1 MARCGVASRR
11 ACETLIEQGRV
22 KVNGQVV
29 RRPGTKIMPSRDR
42 VEVDGRVLSPPDRFV
57 YVALHKPRGFVT
69 TVRDPQGRP
78 TVMDLV
84 TDVPTRLYPVGR
96 LDADT
101 EGLLILTNDGRLAH
115 RLMHPRYR
123 VGKRYRVTVEGA
135 VGDDALNQLAQGVML
150 EDGMTAPARVR
161 VVSRGPRRSVLELTL
176 VEGRKRQVRRMC
188 RHVGHPVVRLVRVA
202 VGPVALGSLPVGD
215 YRRLTATEV
224 QRLLRAADI
233 SGS

>member
-1 MARCGVASRR
+1 
-11 ACETLIEQGRV
+11 
-22 KVNGQVV
+22 
-29 RRPGTKIMPSRDR
+29 
-42 VEVDGRVLSPPDRFV
+42 
-57 YVALHKPRGFVT
+57 
-69 TVRDPQGRP
+69 
-78 TVMDLV
+78 
-84 TDVPTRLYPVGR
+84 
-96 LDADT
+96 
-101 EGLLILTNDGRLAH
+101 
-115 RLMHPRYR
+115 
-123 VGKRYRVTVEGA
+123 
-135 VGDDALNQLAQGVML
+135 
-150 EDGMTAPARVR
+150 MTAPARVR